1 MANDNT
7 TEKGLICEMETI
19 SYKSLLIISLLAFAT
34 PIFLSSFK
42 KIKIPYVVGEILVGL
57 IVGKSFLNL
66 IEHDIW
72 IIFLSSLGLAYL
84 MFLSG
89 LEINVEELFARDG
102 QGSIRFYK
110 GAFMF
115 LASLLICFIMVV
127 TLDYFGIIS
136 NTLFF
141 TILFA
146 SSAPGLL
153 VPVLKERDLLSTD
166 FGQLLLVYCLIAE
179 FVCLI
184 SITIISSTVAGG
196 FSYKNFLFIIV
207 LLASIALYFLSKGF
221 IKVFDLNAVEFKN
234 LHIEVRAAFALILVL
249 SALSH
254 AVKSEIVLGSFL
266 AGLIF
271 SLIFHKAKEDLKYK
285 LDTIGYGFLIPIFF
299 IQVGVNLDVKSIYEN
314 PKALALIPL
323 LLIIFYIAKF
333 PASLILW
340 KTFGFNKAL
349 SSSFILSS
357 QLSLMI
363 VGSQIG
369 YNLKIMDTSTYS
381 IFIITTIVS
390 CLLFPILFDKTF
402 NSEGVV
408 KKKTSSLNKISIRE
422 TVVNNE
428 SLYNKS
434 LKEIKFP
441 EGCRILLLI
450 RNDEEIIPTGNTILQ
465 NGDILLLA
473 GVKEFESEML
483 HLINESI

>member
-1 MANDNT
+1 
-7 TEKGLICEMETI
+7 METI

-34 PIFLSSFK
+34 PILLSSFK
-42 KIKIPYVVGEILVGL
+42 KVKIPSVVGEIFVGL

-66 IEHDIW
+66 IEPDIW
-72 IIFLSSLGLAYL
+72 IVFLSSLGLAYL

-89 LEINVEELFARDG
+89 LEIDVDELFARDAK
-102 QGSIRFYK
+102 GSIRFYK

-115 LASLLICFIMVV
+115 LLSLLICFIMAI
-127 TLDYFGIIS
+127 TLNYLGVINNI
-136 NTLFF
+136 LFF

-153 VPVLKERDLLSTD
+153 VPLLKERDLLSTD
-166 FGQLLLVYCLIAE
+166 FGQLLLVYSLIAE

-184 SITIISSTVAGG
+184 SITIISSTVIGG

-207 LLASIALYFLSKGF
+207 LLASIVLYFLSKGF
-221 IKVFDLNAVEFKN
+221 IKVFDLNAVKFKN

-271 SLIFHKAKEDLKYK
+271 SLVFRRAKEDLKYK
-285 LDTIGYGFLIPIFF
+285 LDIIGYGFLIPIFF
-299 IQVGVNLDVKSIYEN
+299 IQVGVNLDIKSIYEN
-314 PKALALIPL
+314 PKALMLIPI
-323 LLIIFYIAKF
+323 LLIIFYISKF
-333 PASLILW
+333 PASLLLW
-340 KTFGFNKAL
+340 KTFGFNKTL
-349 SSSFILSS
+349 SSSFVLSS

-369 YNLKIMDTSTYS
+369 YNLHIMDTSTYS
-381 IFIITTIVS
+381 VFIITTIIS

-402 NSEGVV
+402 HSEGII
-408 KKKTSSLNKISIRE
+408 KKNTSSLNKVCIRE

-428 SLYNKS
+428 TLYNKT

-441 EGCRILLLI
+441 EGCRIVLLV
-450 RNDEEIIPTGNTILQ
+450 RNNKEIIPTGNTTLEP
-465 NGDILLLA
+465 GDILLLA

-483 HLINESI
+483 RLVNKSI